1 MKPAR
6 LNACTMTG
14 SSEMGQIKSEIDAS
28 GVAVVTLCN
37 PERRN
42 AMTLGM
48 WQALAHTMRQLS
60 QDDSVRVVMLRGE
73 GQAAFA
79 SGADISEFEQVRS
92 NEQNIAIYDACV
104 EQAET
109 AVGACGKPV
118 IAAIAGACYGGGVGI
133 AASCDLRYIDETAR
147 FSVPAGKLG
156 LGYPLSDIKR
166 LHRLMGAAGATE
178 LLLTA
183 KVYGGQ
189 AAVDAG
195 LAHACVSDVF
205 EYALSQA
212 QVIAGL
218 APLTLASVKMSLQH
232 LDDVPGAPSRTQV
245 DGSVQACFASQDYI
259 EGRTAFAQK
268 RAPQFKGK

>member
-1 MKPAR
+1 MK
-6 LNACTMTG
+6 G
-14 SSEMGQIKSEIDAS
+14 WSEMAQIKSEIDAS
-28 GVAVVTLCN
+28 GVAIVTLCN

-42 AMTLGM
+42 AMTLAM
-48 WQALAHTMRQLS
+48 WQALAKTMHQLS
-60 QDDSVRVVMLRGE
+60 QDDAVRVVVLRGE

-79 SGADISEFEQVRS
+79 AGADISEFDKVRS
-92 NEQNIAIYDACV
+92 NQENIAIYDACV

-109 AVGACGKPV
+109 AVGTCGKPV
-118 IAAIAGACYGGGVGI
+118 IAAVAGACYGGGVGI
-133 AASCDLRYIDETAR
+133 AASCDLRYIDDTAR

-195 LAHACVSDVF
+195 LAQACVPDVF
-205 EYALSQA
+205 EYALAQA

-218 APLTLASVKMSLQH
+218 APLTLASVRMSLQH
-232 LDDVPGAPSRTQV
+232 LDGVAGAPDRAEV
-245 DGSVQACFASQDYI
+245 DASVQACFASQDYI
-259 EGRTAFAQK
+259 EGRTAFTQK
-268 RAPQFKGK
+268 RAPQFKGE